1 MWMGAGLLL
10 CSALS
15 AACAVILGFDP
26 LVEGTEQ
33 PPDAH
38 VDVPDAGGSDAAVAA
53 PRCLPLGPSP
63 LTSDGERTSRFFALE
78 SLRFR
83 AADGGIAPG
92 LDLDCV
98 DTKEPERRS
107 GCVLGSVPTEAL
119 DFGAGIDNTASRVLD
134 LVEATSF
141 DFGDFDR
148 RVRSGDVGI
157 IFQIL
162 GDFAQRGGGMTVYA
176 TPARGLSTATLGCGS
191 RVADAAVPITGDAAR
206 PPQYEDRWC
215 TDKRFKSGVTDESVQ
230 QTKEGWIEGDRFVA
244 HFETLDLPLLSR
256 GPDRDGE
263 ADDPVT
269 YMTLH
274 NVWITAR
281 IELGVGPGASRLRE
295 GTIAGRWT
303 PNDILRLYTGAIDRE
318 TCGLTGV
325 NLEYL
330 GNRLCGIQDSEVQPG
345 STESALCDA
354 LSIGIGF
361 DAYEV
366 ANDGEYAEIP
376 VAVDPCF
383 EGQIVDAGG
392 GPVYRCPPLEGAVP

>member
-33 PPDAH
+33 PPDAQ
-38 VDVPDAGGSDAAVAA
+38 VDVPDAGGSDAAVPAS
-53 PRCLPLGPSP
+53 RCLPLGPSP
-63 LTSDGERTSRFFALE
+63 LTSSGERTSRFFALD

-92 LDLDCV
+92 LNLDCI

-107 GCVLGSVPTEAL
+107 GCVLGAVPTEAL

-157 IFQIL
+157 VFQIL
-162 GDFAQRGGGMTVYA
+162 GDFAQGGGGMTVYA
-176 TPARGLSTATLGCGS
+176 TPARGLSTATAGCGG
-191 RVADAAVPITGDAAR
+191 RQADAEVPITGDAAR
-206 PPQYEDRWC
+206 ELRYEDRWC

-244 HFETLDLPLLSR
+244 HFETLDIPLLGR

-263 ADDPVT
+263 GDDPVT

-281 IELGVGPGASRLRE
+281 IEAGEDAGQSRLRD

-318 TCGLTGV
+318 LCGLVGP
-325 NLEYL
+325 NLQYL
-330 GNRLCGIQDSEVQPG
+330 GNRLCGIQDIVVEPG
-345 STESALCDA
+345 TTESSPCDS

-361 DAYEV
+361 DAYQV
-366 ANDGEYAEIP
+366 ANDGEYANIP
-376 VAVDPCF
+376 VAIDQCF
-383 EGQIVDAGG
+383 EDQIVEADG
-392 GPVYRCPPLEGAVP
+392 GPVYPCQTPESVIP